1 MVACGDLY
9 KLKSESMSS
18 EYIVEPSKIESQLN
32 LIWDLLRGKGKT
44 RASLFNLVIY
54 TEKNSRVDYLY
65 KIAQKLI
72 ERFPSRVLFVT
83 IDTSLPSKTLKTSV
97 SAIASES
104 PLNSVACDLIN
115 IVLSEDNKERAP
127 FMILPHLLT
136 DLPTYLL
143 WGDDPTKKD
152 PVSSPIE
159 KLATRVIF
167 DSETT
172 EDLCDFARAA
182 LFHKTTY
189 GSDIAD
195 LNWARTEGWRQ
206 LFAETFKSTDQL
218 DSLHKATLI
227 ELVYNKRSTPFFCH
241 TKIQALY
248 LQSWIANQM
257 SWTFSSVKHT
267 DTCQEIF
274 YNKSQGSICIRLN
287 QCDDREL
294 PPGAIV
300 KILLKT
306 EKQEEF
312 KFERSKTS
320 PHIIDIKYSTPTLC
334 RLDAQFILDKYESG
348 VTLVKEIFHKGT
360 SSHYFSLLNALAA
373 IHNKNFSQ

>member
-9 KLKSESMSS
+9 KFKSDIMSS

-54 TEKNSRVDYLY
+54 TEKNTRVDYLY

-72 ERFPSRVLFVT
+72 ERFPSRILFVT
-83 IDTSLPSKTLKTSV
+83 IDASLPPNSLKTSV

-104 PLNSVACDLIN
+104 LQNSVACDLIN
-115 IVLSEDNKERAP
+115 IVLSPDNKERAP
-127 FMILPHLLT
+127 FMLLPHLLT

-152 PVSSPIE
+152 PISSHIE

-167 DSETT
+167 DSECT
-172 EDLCDFARAA
+172 EDLCDFARAI
-182 LFHKTTY
+182 LFHKSTF

-206 LFAETFKSTDQL
+206 LFAETFKSFDQL
-218 DSLHKATLI
+218 ESLSKTNSI
-227 ELVYNKRSTPFFCH
+227 EILYNKHPTPFFCH

-248 LQSWIANQM
+248 LQGWIACQM
-257 SWTFSSVKHT
+257 RWSFV
-267 DTCQEIF
+267 DTSLENESTHIIYQKPEGKVLVQLKNCSETT
-274 YNKSQGSICIRLN
+274 
-287 QCDDREL
+287 L

-300 KILLKT
+300 QVVLKT
-306 EKQEEF
+306 ESDEEYRL
-312 KFERSKTS
+312 ERSKIS
-320 PHIIDIKYSTPTLC
+320 PHIIDIKYSNPKLC
-334 RLDAQFILDKYESG
+334 RIGSQFILEKYESG
-348 VTLVKEIFHKGT
+348 VTLVKEIFHKST
-360 SSHYFSLLNALAA
+360 SVHYLSLL
-373 IHNKNFSQ
+373 KNFSQITNKNLSQ